1 VLTGAALN
9 PGLPTTL
16 ERLCAAD
23 AAQRDQAW
31 DAFIEVHSH
40 LVLRVCRSLTRDHDV
55 AMDGYTSVLSA
66 LRDDECRRL
75 RAYVPDGRTKFT
87 TWLAVVTRRLMLDYL
102 RHHYGRP
109 RSEDPNRR
117 ADHATRRNLE
127 SLVAADVDP
136 DRIATSSNVPDAD
149 VRREELLAALRSA
162 IARLPAR
169 ERFLL
174 TLKYVDGLSGRVIA
188 RTLGLPSVFHAYRRL
203 DAALATLRADLES
216 RGIEGA
222 EP

>member
-1 VLTGAALN
+1 MN
-9 PGLPTTL
+9 SGLPTTL

-31 DAFIEVHSH
+31 DVFIEAHSH
-40 LVLRVCRSLTRDHDV
+40 LVLRVCRSLTRDHDII
-55 AMDGYTSVLSA
+55 MDGYTSVLSA
-66 LRDDECRRL
+66 LRDDDCRRL
-75 RAYVPDGRTKFT
+75 RAYVSDGRTKFT

-102 RHHYGRP
+102 RHRYGRP
-109 RSEDPNRR
+109 RSEDAERR

-127 SLVAADVDP
+127 SLVAADIDP
-136 DRIATSSNVPDAD
+136 DRIASSSEVPDTNL
-149 VRREELLAALRSA
+149 RREELLGALRTA

-169 ERFLL
+169 ERVLL

-203 DAALATLRADLES
+203 DAALATLRAELER